1 VESMR
6 PCKEMRMDRSA
17 QRLMLMGSNKDADE
31 LVLKILQL
39 DESSLLVQSVCF

>member
-6 PCKEMRMDRSA
+6 PCKGMKIDGIA
-17 QRLMLMGSNKDADE
+17 QRLMRMGSNKCADE